1 MDIVLW
7 ILLGAT
13 IFFAGRHIARR
24 IANGGEELANAP
36 YNDEYN
42 L

>member
-7 ILLGAT
+7 ILLGIV
-13 IFFAGRHIARR
+13 IFFTGRHIARR
-24 IANGGEELANAP
+24 IANGGEALANEP